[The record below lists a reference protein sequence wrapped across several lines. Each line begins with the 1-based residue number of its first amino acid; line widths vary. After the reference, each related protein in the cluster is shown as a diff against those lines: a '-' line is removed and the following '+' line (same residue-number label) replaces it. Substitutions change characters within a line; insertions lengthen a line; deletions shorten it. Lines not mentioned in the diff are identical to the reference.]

1 MLKIRPATVDDAALL
16 RALIWELADFEK
28 APDEVRVTAE
38 DLARDGFGANPKFRA
53 LIAEWDSEPAGYA
66 LFFGYYS
73 TWRGAGMY
81 LEDLFVRPTFR
92 GHGIGSALL
101 AQVADITRAENRI
114 LMKWDVLR
122 WNQPAIE
129 MYKTLGGQFMEEWRS
144 VLLMGDDLQKL
155 ADKAS

>member
-1 MLKIRPATVDDAALL
+1 MLKIRPASVDDAALL

-28 APDEVRVTAE
+28 EPDEVRVTTE
-38 DLARDGFGANPKFRA
+38 DVARDGFGVHPKFRA
-53 LIAEWDSEPAGYA
+53 LIAEWHGQPAGYA

-81 LEDLFVRPTFR
+81 LEDLFVRPIFR

-101 AQVADITRAENRI
+101 AQVAHITRAENRI

-129 MYKTLGGQFMEEWRS
+129 MYKTLGGQFQDEWCS
-144 VLLMGDDLQKL
+144 VLLAGDDLKKL
-155 ADKAS
+155 ADRAS